1 MTYDTKKILSRSD
14 ESRTDNSTEKSSVR
28 HAEIARELFLGGS
41 NCAQSVFCAYCD
53 VTGYDREQ
61 ALRLASSFG
70 GGMGRMREVCGALSA
85 VYIIIGILYGYSTP
99 GDDEEKGK
107 HYALV
112 QDIAER
118 FKRKNSTIICREL
131 LKELEVGSLPTP
143 TPRTAEYYKIRPCA
157 RFVMDACDILDD
169 IIAEKGVQSQEKQ

>member
-1 MTYDTKKILSRSD
+1 MTNNTKESFDLSGGSCAGAP
-14 ESRTDNSTEKSSVR
+14 KVGGASVR
-28 HAEIARELFLGGS
+28 HSDIARELFLGGS

-112 QDIAER
+112 QDIAAR
-118 FKRKNSTIICREL
+118 FKQKNGTIICREL

-169 IIAEKGVQSQEKQ
+169 IIAERGV